1 MSILDDIRARH
12 NIPKRSNTHA
22 QETDSFSPVQRLNA
36 LTMANTVELTTEI
49 IYGLMKGGNGLSSTL
64 GDQRLLKRDI
74 AAMVGNRLAARIQ
87 DVAST
92 EGGRA

>member
-12 NIPKRSNTHA
+12 NIPKRSNTQA
-22 QETDSFSPVQRLNA
+22 QETDSFSPTQRMNA
-36 LTMANTVELTTEI
+36 VTMANTVELTTEI
-49 IYGLMKGGNGLSSTL
+49 IHGLLKGGNGLSNTV

-74 AAMVGNRLAARIQ
+74 AAMVGNRLTARIM